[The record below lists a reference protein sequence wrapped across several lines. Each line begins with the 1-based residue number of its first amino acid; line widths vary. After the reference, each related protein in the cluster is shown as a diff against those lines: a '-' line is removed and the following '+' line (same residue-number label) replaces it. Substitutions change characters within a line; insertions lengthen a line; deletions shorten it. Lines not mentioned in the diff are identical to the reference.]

1 MDWPGRDRFSKLEE
15 ITQAFEITQK
25 LHGSNSEDI
34 EDQFQTIY
42 QLQ

>member
-1 MDWPGRDRFSKLEE
+1 MDWPGWDRFSKLEE
-15 ITQAFEITQK
+15 ITNAIGITQK
-25 LHGSNSEDI
+25 LHGMNSEDI